1 MHWVSKIIA
10 SQIGLGCLKT
20 LDRDRCGLNGCQ
32 PRCWDSL
39 NDGMQ
44 RGSIWSHAGLNEK
57 GFCMRSF
64 AKIATATALTTTLA
78 FATATP
84 SQAQWYGP
92 GWGWGAPVAAGLGL
106 LAGAVVSA
114 VAAPAYYLGGYGY
127 PAYGYPGY
135 GYGYGPGYAA
145 AYSYDYGYGGPAVY
159 AGYGWGG
166 YSASGYYSPSY
177 TYGTTYARSY
187 YGSPYY
193 RSYGLVRRTGAGPM
207 YARARTV
214 ERAYALA
221 PRSHQQQFAQSRAT
235 LHRANVAAT
244 GHVSRQMANLPRPPV
259 VRAANVKVTPMS
271 RTATTGPSAKPKPNI
286 HSASA
291 SAGTVR

>member
-1 MHWVSKIIA
+1 
-10 SQIGLGCLKT
+10 
-20 LDRDRCGLNGCQ
+20 
-32 PRCWDSL
+32 
-39 NDGMQ
+39 MQ

-57 GFCMRSF
+57 GFYMRSF
-64 AKIATATALTTTLA
+64 AKIAAATALTTTFA
-78 FATATP
+78 FATPTP

-106 LAGAVVSA
+106 LAGAVASA
-114 VAAPAYYLGGYGY
+114 VAAPAYYLGGYDY

-135 GYGYGPGYAA
+135 GYGYAPGYAS
-145 AYSYDYGYGGPAVY
+145 AYSYNYGYGGPAVY

-166 YSASGYYSPSY
+166 YLTPGYYSPS
-177 TYGTTYARSY
+177 YGTTYARSY

-193 RSYGLVRRTGAGPM
+193 RGYGLVRKTGAGPM

-221 PRSHQQQFAQSRAT
+221 PRSHQQQIAQARAP
-235 LHRANVAAT
+235 LHRASVAVT
-244 GHVSRQMANLPRPPV
+244 GHVSRQMANLPHPSV
-259 VRAANVKVTPMS
+259 GRAANVKGTPTS
-271 RTATTGPSAKPKPNI
+271 RTAATTPAAKPKPSI